1 MVEAEVVQ
9 GSKINECKSFIVW
22 ILTSKS
28 FALEILHGLFCEPR
42 AQQDFQSVTG
52 GILRKQGL
60 RPCARLRI
68 QCLAELLTSRIPQ
81 HACRLPPSRCAVW
94 LSEMRATIRW
104 RQWELS

>member
-9 GSKINECKSFIVW
+9 VAKINECKSFIVW

-52 GILRKQGL
+52 GYTPETGL
-60 RPCARLRI
+60 APMCDASDSMSRRI
-68 QCLAELLTSRIPQ
+68 INE
-81 HACRLPPSRCAVW
+81 
-94 LSEMRATIRW
+94 
-104 RQWELS
+104 